1 MSDFDWYYD
10 LKPGEEPNDLSEVN
24 DVSTMYEKLAEKL
37 ASQMYR
43 KVYDEIYAFS
53 REAESYHYGD
63 NPTIWEQL
71 KSDVEHGEFL
81 NKDRL
86 IGKCNEH
93 LENYK
98 LTEIW
103 LIWVYACEHAK
114 HHNVYDEL
122 PDSIDCINDITDIIL
137 ADLYRAAEEE
147 VRTQ

>member
-24 DVSTMYEKLAEKL
+24 DVSTMYEKLAEKM
-37 ASQMYR
+37 ASQMYK
-43 KVYDEIYAFS
+43 KVYDELLAFS
-53 REAESYHYGD
+53 REKESYYYGD

-71 KSDVEHGEFL
+71 KWDVEHGEFL

-86 IGKCNEH
+86 IEKCNDYLEH
-93 LENYK
+93 YK

-103 LIWVYACEHAK
+103 LIWVYACEHSK
-114 HHNVYDEL
+114 YHNIYEEL
-122 PDSIDCINDITDIIL
+122 SDSIDCINDITDIIL

-147 VRTQ
+147 LRNQ